1 MPNEAMN
8 LDCCT
13 LLSSQD
19 LGNVFLL
26 DLGNHRAAYVRF
38 YNPET
43 GLNHLE
49 YIHLDTAERC
59 VLNIDA
65 DVLCCYDQSI
75 RQAAPYRTL
84 SKDDL
89 AAIYQMTRHVH
100 VLPAT
105 RHPSQALIR
114 TRHKGERL
122 SNYDESVLQHYERST
137 LMFSQKAAHHPQ
149 NRSFSM
155 RLILIDL
162 AIKST
167 NHKSLYEC
175 LFICLEN
182 VTHEEACQ
190 LLNKAVSSCIAN
202 RKRDMLVSVVKVI
215 LQSFWDK
222 RPDYDDLLHNFEK
235 IVSQILSDQ
244 AAFER
249 VKPIFALLGQLY
261 TDVREL
267 RFVLGK
273 SSYRR
278 VREFHSAM
286 EKQLIAF
293 VVNIFKPIQSDFCP
307 VQAFVK
313 NGMAELAALERV
325 VPSADFLNL
334 PGDRQIYQGFHELFK
349 KLSQQKSASFE
360 SLYSFF
366 GCDTS
371 HPSTAA
377 SSDHSPSPYQEV

>member
-1 MPNEAMN
+1 MPNEVMN

-13 LLSSQD
+13 LLLSQYPD
-19 LGNVFLL
+19 NSFSL
-26 DLGNHRAAYVRF
+26 DLGEHRAAYVRF
-38 YNPET
+38 YHPET

-49 YIHLDTAERC
+49 YIRLDTAERC
-59 VLNIDA
+59 VFNMNADA
-65 DVLCCYDQSI
+65 LWCYDQSI

-105 RHPSQALIR
+105 RHPSRALIR

-137 LMFSQKAAHHPQ
+137 LMFSQKTSHHPQ
-149 NRSFSM
+149 HRSFSM
-155 RLILIDL
+155 RMILIDL

-175 LFICLEN
+175 LFICLDN

-190 LLNKAVSSCIAN
+190 LLNRAVSSCIAN
-202 RKRDMLVSVVKVI
+202 RKRDMLLSVVTVI
-215 LQSFWDK
+215 LQSFWDE
-222 RPDYDDLLHNFEK
+222 RPNYDDLLRNFEK
-235 IVSQILSDQ
+235 IVSQIPSDQ

-249 VKPIFALLGQLY
+249 VKPIFALLGQSY
-261 TDVREL
+261 RDVREF

-273 SSYRR
+273 SSYTR
-278 VREFHSAM
+278 VREFHAAM

-293 VVNIFKPIQSDFCP
+293 AVNIFKPIQDDFCP
-307 VQAFVK
+307 MRTFIE
-313 NGMAELAALERV
+313 NGKAELAALERV
-325 VPSADFLNL
+325 VPSSEFLQL
-334 PGDRQIYQGFHELFK
+334 PGDRQTYQGFHELFK
-349 KLSQQKSASFE
+349 SLSQQKSASSE

-371 HPSTAA
+371 HPSTAS
-377 SSDHSPSPYQEV
+377 SSDYSPSPYQEV